1 MIINGKAIAEEIL
14 HELAIERKTFSKP
27 PRLGIVICARDA
39 ATESFVRIKT
49 QVGKRLE
56 IDMVP
61 ITLPEHVATEAV
73 ISSVKQLARECDGVI
88 VQLPLP
94 AGLDTEKVLAAIPQG
109 RDVDVINPT
118 VPTDKHTVRPPVA
131 GAVAEILK
139 RTGVDARD
147 KHAVVVGE
155 GMLVGAPC
163 AALLRALGAK
173 VIVITKETN
182 SLHEL
187 ARADIIVSGA
197 GVPGLIKPDMIK
209 ESVVLIDAGTSE
221 QAGKLA
227 GDADPACADKSSVF
241 TPVPGGV
248 GPVAVATIFKN
259 LFTLIKHPVIETR
272 SW

>member
-131 GAVAEILK
+131 GAVTTE
-139 RTGVDARD
+139 RCR
-147 KHAVVVGE
+147 
-155 GMLVGAPC
+155 
-163 AALLRALGAK
+163 
-173 VIVITKETN
+173 
-182 SLHEL
+182 
-187 ARADIIVSGA
+187 
-197 GVPGLIKPDMIK
+197 
-209 ESVVLIDAGTSE
+209 
-221 QAGKLA
+221 
-227 GDADPACADKSSVF
+227 
-241 TPVPGGV
+241 
-248 GPVAVATIFKN
+248 
-259 LFTLIKHPVIETR
+259 
-272 SW
+272 